1 MAEKNTVA
9 KTKENK
15 KLEQLEGIVY
25 ALLKKA
31 GLKVVW
37 DGNKPL
43 IEPDITPKTIKDEK
57 RKKLIARIGL

>member
-1 MAEKNTVA
+1 MVEKKTET

-15 KLEQLEGIVY
+15 KLEQLESIVY

-31 GLKVVW
+31 ELKVVW

-43 IEPDITPKTIKDEK
+43 IEPDVTPKTIKDEK